1 MHTLV
6 IVTVMA
12 RVTITRTFI
21 VVFHDGGH
29 KHIHHDTWSQL
40 KNQKN
45 RSKEVALDFLCLIVI
60 GKK

>member
-1 MHTLV
+1 
-6 IVTVMA
+6 MA